1 MPNEVLREEEAMAD
15 VIELIGSE
23 ASQIQ
28 DFMAGLGTAEW
39 SRPSACAGWAVGD
52 VFAHITQ
59 SASTWRDTILR
70 AQAGDANPPPG
81 QRLLR
86 PGERGSDTTAQR
98 AIAYHQE
105 MGADQLLSAFADG
118 YEDLRQ
124 VLLNLQPEDW
134 DKPCFHRRGILPTRD
149 YVGIR
154 LQELTIHSWDIRSAF
169 DAAAT
174 VSEPPLP
181 ILVPQAQRWLTN
193 TFRPASPLTAPVR
206 YRFDVSGPAT
216 VRQDVLVTQDDFR
229 IEPVTATHAD
239 VTFRCHAGTYLLFV
253 YGRLPLEQALRTGL
267 MEMEGDREQA
277 SLFNTQ
283 FQGV

>member
-1 MPNEVLREEEAMAD
+1 
-15 VIELIGSE
+15 
-23 ASQIQ
+23 
-28 DFMAGLGTAEW
+28 MAGLSTAEW

-59 SASTWRDTILR
+59 SAATWRDTILR
-70 AQAGDANPPPG
+70 AQAGDADPPPG
-81 QRLLR
+81 QRLLQ

-98 AIAYHQE
+98 AIDYHQE
-105 MGADQLLSAFADG
+105 VGAAQLLSTFADG
-118 YEDLRQ
+118 YEGLQQ
-124 VLLNLQPEDW
+124 VLLKLQPEDW

-154 LQELTIHSWDIRSAF
+154 LQEVTIHGWDIRSAF

-174 VSEPPLP
+174 LSEPPLP

-193 TFRPASPLTAPVR
+193 TFRPALPLTAPIR
-206 YRFDVSGPAT
+206 YRFDVFGPAT
-216 VRQDVLVTQDDFR
+216 VQQDVLVTPDAFR
-229 IEPVTATHAD
+229 IEPVTAAPAD
-239 VTFRCHAGTYLLFV
+239 VTFHCSAGTYLLFV

-267 MEMEGDREQA
+267 MEIDGDREHA
-277 SLFNTQ
+277 SLFNTL

>member
-1 MPNEVLREEEAMAD
+1 MPD
-15 VIELIGSE
+15 VIALIGSE
-23 ASQIQ
+23 ASLIQ
-28 DFMAGLGTAEW
+28 NFMAGLSAAEW

-59 SASTWRDTILR
+59 SAVTWRDTILR
-70 AQAGDANPPPG
+70 AQAGDAKPPPG
-81 QRLLR
+81 QRLLQ

-105 MGADQLLSAFADG
+105 VGAAQLLSTFADG
-118 YEDLRQ
+118 YEGLRQ
-124 VLLNLQPEDW
+124 VLLKLQPEDW

-154 LQELTIHSWDIRSAF
+154 LQELTIHGWDIRSAF

-174 VSEPPLP
+174 LSEPPLP

-193 TFRPASPLTAPVR
+193 TFRPALHLTAPIR
-206 YRFDVSGPAT
+206 YRFDVFGPAT
-216 VRQDVLVTQDDFR
+216 VQQDVLVTQDAFR
-229 IEPVTATHAD
+229 IEPVTAAPAD
-239 VTFRCHAGTYLLFV
+239 VTFHCSAGTYLLFV

-267 MEMEGDREQA
+267 MEIDGDREYA
-277 SLFNTQ
+277 SLFNTL

>member
-1 MPNEVLREEEAMAD
+1 MPD
-15 VIELIGSE
+15 VIALIGSE
-23 ASQIQ
+23 VSLIQ
-28 DFMAGLGTAEW
+28 NFMAGLSTAEW

-59 SASTWRDTILR
+59 SAATWCDTILR

-81 QRLLR
+81 QRLLQ

-105 MGADQLLSAFADG
+105 FGAAQLLSTFADG
-118 YEDLRQ
+118 YEGLRQ
-124 VLLNLQPEDW
+124 VLLKLHPEDW

-149 YVGIR
+149 YIGIR
-154 LQELTIHSWDIRSAF
+154 LQELTIHGWDMRSAF

-174 VSEPPLP
+174 LSEPPLP

-193 TFRPASPLTAPVR
+193 TFRPASHLTAPIR
-206 YRFDVSGPAT
+206 YRFDVVGPAT
-216 VRQDVLVTQDDFR
+216 VQQDVLVTPDEFR
-229 IEPVTATHAD
+229 IEPVAATPAD
-239 VTFRCHAGTYLLFV
+239 VTFHCSAGTYLLFV
-253 YGRLPLEQALRTGL
+253 YGRLSLEQTLRTGL
-267 MEMEGDREQA
+267 MEIDGDCEQA
-277 SLFNTQ
+277 ALFNTL